1 MRSGTSERKDKSN
14 TKILDSIKQILTEYD
29 TGNILASNRRL
40 NPTLVPENVDTQ
52 SSLQSSKAPSTI

>member
-14 TKILDSIKQILTEYD
+14 TKILDSIKQILSEYD
-29 TGNILASNRRL
+29 TANILASNRRL